1 MKELIINI
9 QKTLKEEFN
18 IEKSKIAI
26 NFYLQK
32 RNKDADAA
40 ILDILANYLSQ
51 EEIENIIWG

>member
-9 QKTLKEEFN
+9 QKTLKEEYG

-32 RNKDADAA
+32 RDGDADAA
-40 ILDILANYLSQ
+40 ILDILSKYLSA
-51 EEIENIIWG
+51 EEIDNIVWG